1 MRAITLLLIFM
12 TSFVMAAS
20 SQNQEKAQNILDK
33 VAENTKK
40 MGAVKIIFSY
50 SMENPEQGINE
61 SYKGEILT
69 KGAKYRLKISGQEI
83 ISNGE
88 TVWTYIPDAE
98 EVQVN
103 EAGEDA
109 NEFNPS
115 VMLSN
120 YQEKYTTT
128 FVKDTSV
135 NNREM
140 AVIKLKPQNPEEF
153 EKAHLTI
160 DKVKNEIYK
169 LTIFDETGNQ
179 FSYEVVEMLPDV
191 GLRGDEFTFDPEK
204 HPNVSVIDMR

>member
-1 MRAITLLLIFM
+1 MRAITLLLIMM
-12 TSFVMAAS
+12 TTFVMSAT
-20 SQNQEKAQNILDK
+20 SQNQKKAHKILDK
-33 VAENTKK
+33 VAERTRE
-40 MGAVKIIFSY
+40 MGAVKIIFTY
-50 SMENPEQGINE
+50 SMENPEQDINE

-69 KGAKYRLKISGQEI
+69 KGSKYRLKISGQEI

-88 TVWTYIPDAE
+88 TVWTFIPDAQ

-103 EAGEDA
+103 DAGADA

-120 YQEKYTTT
+120 YREKYEAA
-128 FVKDTSV
+128 FVEDSYI

-140 AVIKLKPQNPEEF
+140 AVIKLKPKNPDEF
-153 EKAHLTI
+153 EKAHLTV

-179 FSYEVVEMLPDV
+179 FTYEVVEMLPDV
-191 GLRGDEFTFDPEK
+191 GLRGDEFVFDSEK
-204 HPNVSVIDMR
+204 HPDVDIIDMR